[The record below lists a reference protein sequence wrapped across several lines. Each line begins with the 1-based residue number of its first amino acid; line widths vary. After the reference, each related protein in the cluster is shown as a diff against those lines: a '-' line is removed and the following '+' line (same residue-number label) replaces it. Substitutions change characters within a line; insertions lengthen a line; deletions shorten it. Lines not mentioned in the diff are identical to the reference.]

1 MSYVKA
7 LTKDNG
13 FTRDVNNG
21 DVVAQGEVIGVLST
35 VGAGALT
42 AALITG
48 YTLISRTGPV
58 GAYADTVATASDIIA
73 ALAVNGQT
81 PNPGSTHRLRILN
94 TVAFINTITTNTGV
108 TLSGTTAIAAS
119 SWRDFLVTLVNTTNA
134 SIGVG
139 STTNANAV
147 ITGLSQTAIGLISPG
162 MTVSGAGIQA
172 GSTVIG
178 VNLTAGTVT
187 LSLAAT
193 ATAANVAIT
202 FSPTVS
208 IAGIGSGPI

>member
-35 VGAGALT
+35 VGAGSLT

-48 YTLISRTGPV
+48 YSIISRTGPV
-58 GAYADTVATASDIIA
+58 GAYADTVATASDMIA
-73 ALAVNGQT
+73 ALAINGQT

-94 TVAFINTITTNTGV
+94 TVAFVNTLTTNTGV

-119 SWRDFLVTLVNTTNA
+119 SWRDFLVTLLNTTNA
-134 SIGVG
+134 SIAVG
-139 STTNANAV
+139 STTNASA
-147 ITGLSQTAIGLISPG
+147 TLSGFTQAALGLVSPG
-162 MTVSGAGIQA
+162 MTVTGTGIQA
-172 GSTVIG
+172 GSTVTG

-193 ATAANVAIT
+193 ATAANIAIT
-202 FSPTVS
+202 FGPTVS
-208 IAGIGSGPI
+208 IAGIGGGPV

>member
-7 LTKDNG
+7 QTRDNG
-13 FTRDVNNG
+13 FVRDVSNG

-48 YTLISRTGPV
+48 YSLISRTGPV
-58 GAYADTVATASDIIA
+58 GAYADTVATAADIIA

-94 TVAFINTITTNTGV
+94 TVAFINTITANTGV

-139 STTNANAV
+139 NTTNANAT
-147 ITGLSQTAIGLISPG
+147 ITGLSQTALGLITPG
-162 MTVSGAGIQA
+162 MTVTGTGIAG
-172 GSTVIG
+172 GTTVIG

-187 LSLAAT
+187 LSANAT
-193 ATAANVAIT
+193 ATGANVALT

-208 IAGIGSGPI
+208 IAGIGGGPV